1 MFSKIECKNDSPPRI
16 LKLPRTPE
24 VSKDWHERENRK
36 KPSPSAS
43 PESQMLDKPA
53 RVAHKPKSFIKLA
66 SPSGYSP
73 GSHTCPH
80 TAMVSPSH
88 GNVDFGE
95 KVSARQQVFS
105 DWGSSFVPTPTPRTH
120 RRSGCPP
127 EEVEGQQASPR
138 SSSETRIIQPI
149 LKRVDAPPKPKRNIS
164 FPLNPR
170 NVHYFKPCEYENYAM
185 FNRSY
190 TDPEDAQCSE
200 DAPVNCQNTEEQSP
214 IMEEKL
220 RDIGELKPGPSVFCE
235 KSFKRKW
242 QMQDPAVILMKSICQ
257 AKHWTKSLHREPPK
271 DSRHSAK
278 ITGVGYKWSEKQK
291 KRPNEIEGS
300 SLNASPLHGHHPGS
314 SQNASHGHHPGSSQN
329 ASHGHHPGSSQN
341 SSPRHGHC
349 PRSSQNA
356 SHGHHPGSSQNA
368 SHGHHPGSSQN
379 ASHGHHP
386 GSSQNSSPRHGHH
399 PGSSQNSSPRHGHC
413 PRSSQNASHGH
424 HPGSSQNASH
434 GHHPGSS
441 QNASHGHHPGSSQNA
456 SHGHHPGSSQNV
468 SPRHGHHPGSSQ
480 NSSPRH
486 GHCPRS
492 SQNVSPLVVTIHPPA
507 RGEEL
512 SQQPGTIALPW
523 MNGTS
528 GGRET

>member
-341 SSPRHGHC
+341 
-349 PRSSQNA
+349 A
-356 SHGHHPGSSQNA
+356 SHGHHPG
-368 SHGHHPGSSQN
+368 
-379 ASHGHHP
+379 
-386 GSSQNSSPRHGHH
+386 
-399 PGSSQNSSPRHGHC
+399 
-413 PRSSQNASHGH
+413 SSQNASHGH